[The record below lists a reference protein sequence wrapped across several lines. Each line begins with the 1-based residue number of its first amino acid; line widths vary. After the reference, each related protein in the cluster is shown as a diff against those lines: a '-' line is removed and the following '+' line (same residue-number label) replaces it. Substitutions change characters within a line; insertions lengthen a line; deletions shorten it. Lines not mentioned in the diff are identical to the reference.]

1 MNTLAVR
8 RTAIVV
14 LILAVALLPVVAG
27 ALYVLRKHAWG
38 EERLAQIEP
47 RHARLLGLESQRAE
61 LEAAR
66 QRATELR
73 TQYVYPAVSD
83 GAQTGNQ
90 AQQKVRD
97 LFSSAG
103 LQVITSQVLP
113 PKEEKGFD
121 RIPLVLR
128 AEGELLGLQS
138 ALAVLGAQQP
148 FIVINE
154 LDVQV
159 LGGLAN
165 INPKMPPR
173 LSAQFTLS
181 VLRERP

>member
-8 RTAIVV
+8 RTAFVA
-14 LILAVALLPVVAG
+14 LILAVALLPVVGG
-27 ALYVLRKHAWG
+27 ALYVLRKHTWG

-47 RHARLLGLESQRAE
+47 RHARMLGLESQRAE
-61 LEAAR
+61 LEAAL

-73 TQYVYPAVSD
+73 TQYVYPVASD

-148 FIVINE
+148 VIVINE

-165 INPKMPPR
+165 INPKLPPR